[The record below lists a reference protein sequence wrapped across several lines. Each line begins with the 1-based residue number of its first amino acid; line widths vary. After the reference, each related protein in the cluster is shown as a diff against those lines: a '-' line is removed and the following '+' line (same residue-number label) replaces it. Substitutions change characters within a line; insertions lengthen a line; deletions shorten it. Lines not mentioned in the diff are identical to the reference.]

1 MKLQDIRKFFDKYVT
16 SVVIIDNIRAIKT
29 KKGDNMAFIKASDE
43 TSKVELVVFASVYN
57 TIKDIKKND
66 LVEVMG
72 RVTKNISDYQ
82 ITVNKITKL

>member
-1 MKLQDIRKFFDKYVT
+1 
-16 SVVIIDNIRAIKT
+16 
-29 KKGDNMAFIKASDE
+29 MAFIKASDE